1 MSDITLFNRNGQILA
16 SSLEV
21 AEKFGKKHAE
31 VIYSIEGSID
41 RNGKVKNNGLLMS
54 GISQLSQMFIKSE
67 YIDSQNRTKYE
78 YLMNRDGFSLLVMG
92 FTGSKALEWK
102 LKYIEAFNQMEET
115 LKSGDYLS
123 EEEKLKLQ
131 LFSKDPLEV
140 ASAHNRLVELEVD
153 KATVPLIPKAEFHDA
168 VSVAENCI
176 NFGKFA
182 ASFQNN
188 NKVSFGRNKILDWCR
203 KRDYLCFSH
212 NLKNKPSQQ
221 MLDSGYMKY
230 KEQTN
235 ERNGE
240 TYITYTSLLTGKGQI
255 WLTIM

>member
-1 MSDITLFNRNGQILA
+1 MSDITLFNQDGRILA
-16 SSLEV
+16 SSREV
-21 AEKFGKKHAE
+21 AEKFSKQNKHVNETIRKLMAE
-31 VIYSIEGSID
+31 NST
-41 RNGKVKNNGLLMS
+41 VKNMFLETTYMSDRGRREIEFLM
-54 GISQLSQMFIKSE
+54 
-67 YIDSQNRTKYE
+67 D
-78 YLMNRDGFSLLVMG
+78 RDGFSLLVMG
-92 FTGSKALEWK
+92 FTGKKALEWK
-102 LKYIEAFNQMEET
+102 LKYIDAFNNMEET

-153 KATVPLIPKAEFHDA
+153 KATAPLIPKAEFHDA

-188 NKVSFGRNKILDWCR
+188 NKVSFGRNKILEWCR
-203 KRDYLCFSH
+203 KRDYLCSSH

-230 KEQTN
+230 KERTN
-235 ERNGE
+235 KRNGK
-240 TYITYTSLLTGKGQI
+240 TYITYTPLLTGKGQI
-255 WLTIM
+255 WLTKKLLEYFK

>member
-1 MSDITLFNRNGQILA
+1 MSDIILENRDGKILV
-16 SSLEV
+16 SSRDV
-21 AEKFGKKHAE
+21 AEKFGKRHDH
-31 VIYSIEGSID
+31 VIRDIDKLISDSPNLGSE
-41 RNGKVKNNGLLMS
+41 
-54 GISQLSQMFIKSE
+54 MFIETTYVNERGKI
-67 YIDSQNRTKYE
+67 YRCFD
-78 YLMNRDGFSLLVMG
+78 MNRDGFSLISMG
-92 FTGSKALEWK
+92 FTGKKALEWK
-102 LKYIEAFNQMEET
+102 LKYIDAFNQMEEK
-115 LKSGDYLS
+115 LKSVDYLS

-153 KATVPLIPKAEFHDA
+153 KATAPLIPKAEFHDA

-203 KRDYLCFSH
+203 KREYLCSSH

-221 MLDSGYMKY
+221 MIDSGYMKY
-230 KEQTN
+230 KERTK
-235 ERNGE
+235 ERDGK
-240 TYITYTSLLTGKGQI
+240 TYITYTPLLTGKGQI
-255 WLTIM
+255 WLTKKLLEYFK